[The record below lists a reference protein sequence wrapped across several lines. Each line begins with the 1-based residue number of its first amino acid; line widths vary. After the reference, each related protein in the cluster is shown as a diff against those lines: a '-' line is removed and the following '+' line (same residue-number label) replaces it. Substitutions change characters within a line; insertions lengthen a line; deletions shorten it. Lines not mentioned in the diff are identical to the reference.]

1 MKRLAPLLVLALAA
15 AACGGG
21 SKSTTTTTTTA
32 AVADPAAA
40 MRALIATQPKLAG
53 TVRTLFQGSGWAVV
67 QSSSPGRASAVPF
80 RLVGGRWRADQ
91 SDKVK
96 LKILGPEPGS
106 PGAPRQVQVAIEISA
121 PQPFV
126 ESALWVDGVELDD
139 KGGGSPTEGTIYA
152 TTAHPLK
159 PGPHVAVGYARTDTT
174 GTAVAWVFTVG

>member
-21 SKSTTTTTTTA
+21 LKST